1 MAAPVNNPRMD
12 ENNPRIVE
20 NNPRIDENN
29 PRMVGRGVPTTV
41 VVPTIGRPSLRTLLT
56 SLAAAA
62 VRGPAPAAVIVV
74 DDRRSDMADAHPL
87 SLDGLAGGI
96 PVQVVSSGG
105 LGPAAARNR
114 GWRRARTPWVSFLD
128 DDVVVAEDWLLLLA
142 ADLAAAG
149 PDVAGIQ
156 GRVTVP
162 LPPNRRPTDWE
173 RGTAG
178 LAHAAWI
185 TADMTYRR
193 YDLARVGG
201 FDERFPRAFREDAD
215 LALRIQH
222 NGGVLVRGERGV
234 THPVRPSDD
243 WASVRAQRGNAD
255 DALMNRL
262 HGRDWWE
269 RATAP
274 RGRLK
279 VHQAMTASAGL
290 AALAGLTGRRR
301 LAVAAAA
308 AYAGALTELIW
319 RRISPGPRDRAEV
332 RRMVLSSLVIP
343 PLATWHSLRGR
354 WIHRSAGPWQ
364 GTPDLVLFDRDGT
377 LVHDVP
383 YNGDPTLVDPM
394 PGAREA
400 LDAIRGRGIRT
411 GIVTNQSGVG
421 SGRISRAQADAVNA
435 EVERQLGPFDIV
447 LTCPHR
453 PDEACRC
460 RKPAPG
466 MIVDACSA
474 LDAPIDRCIV
484 VGDIAADIEAANA
497 AGASGILIPNRATS
511 VADQTT
517 VARTACDLTDVAHA
531 VIGAGFG

>member
-1 MAAPVNNPRMD
+1 MD
-12 ENNPRIVE
+12 ENK
-20 NNPRIDENN
+20 
-29 PRMVGRGVPTTV
+29 PRMAEGGLATTV
-41 VVPTIGRPSLRTLLT
+41 VVPTIGRPSLHTLLT

-62 VRGPAPAAVIVV
+62 ARGPAPAAVIVV
-74 DDRRSDMADAHPL
+74 DDRRSEVADAHPL
-87 SLDGLAGGI
+87 SLDVLAGGT

-105 LGPAAARNR
+105 RGPAAARNC

-128 DDVVVAEDWLLLLA
+128 DDVVVAEDWLVRLA
-142 ADLAAAG
+142 SDLAAAG
-149 PDVAGIQ
+149 SNVAGIQ

-162 LPPNRRPTDWE
+162 LPQDRRPTDWE

-178 LAHAAWI
+178 LANAAWI

-215 LALRIQH
+215 LALRVQN
-222 NGGVLVRGERGV
+222 NGSVLVRGEREV

-262 HGRDWWE
+262 HGKDWWE
-269 RATAP
+269 RASAP

-279 VHQAMTASAGL
+279 VHQAMTASAVV
-290 AALAGLTGRRR
+290 AALAGLTRRRR
-301 LAVAAAA
+301 LALAAAA

-319 RRISPGPRDRAEV
+319 RRTSPGPRDRPEV

-343 PLATWHSLRGR
+343 PLASWHALRGR

-364 GTPDLVLFDRDGT
+364 GLPDLVLFDRDGT

-383 YNGDPTLVDPM
+383 YNGDPALVDPM

-411 GIVTNQSGVG
+411 GVVTNQSGVG

-435 EVERQLGPFDIV
+435 EVERRLGPFDIV

-453 PDEACRC
+453 PEEACRC

-466 MIVDACSA
+466 MILDACSA
-474 LDAPIDRCIV
+474 LGAPVDRCIV
-484 VGDIAADIEAANA
+484 VGDIAADIQAANA
-497 AGASGILIPNRATS
+497 AGASGILVPNRATS
-511 VADQTT
+511 VADRTT
-517 VARTACDLTDVAHA
+517 VAHSATDLADVVTA
-531 VIGAGFG
+531 VIGADRQGG